1 MRLKI
6 ARLQS
11 SRLLGLTR
19 VSRREESTSGHIHLD
34 TDPDLDQVYHIDVD
48 PDSDISLYQT
58 DRNNEYEAGGF
69 LGAVKEIC
77 NVCSCDWAFLFS
89 FFYLFLL
96 VAIYHGRILCYKRD
110 TTNSRIPVTG
120 RHP

>member
-19 VSRREESTSGHIHLD
+19 ESLEGRRVRVAIFTLI
-34 TDPDLDQVYHIDVD
+34 PDLDQVYHFDVD

-96 VAIYHGRILCYKRD
+96 VAIYHGQILCYKRD
-110 TTNSRIPVTG
+110 TTNSRIPATG